1 VTLTLPVASRTE
13 ESGARS
19 ESAKKGIGSE
29 PTIRPPSDR
38 PIPRRQPSASKK
50 SATIR
55 VLLVDDQTLM
65 REGLR
70 SIVSASSHL
79 EVVGEAEDGEEAVT
93 LAERLDPD
101 VILMDI
107 NMPKMDGFEATR
119 RIKVDRPGIV
129 IIGLSVVPSP
139 ETGQKKESGG
149 RDGLFDERKRG

>member
-1 VTLTLPVASRTE
+1 
-13 ESGARS
+13 
-19 ESAKKGIGSE
+19 
-29 PTIRPPSDR
+29 
-38 PIPRRQPSASKK
+38 
-50 SATIR
+50 
-55 VLLVDDQTLM
+55 M

-93 LAERLDPD
+93 LAERHDPD

-107 NMPKMDGFEATR
+107 NMPKMDGREATR

-129 IIGLSVVPSP
+129 IIGLSVLPSP